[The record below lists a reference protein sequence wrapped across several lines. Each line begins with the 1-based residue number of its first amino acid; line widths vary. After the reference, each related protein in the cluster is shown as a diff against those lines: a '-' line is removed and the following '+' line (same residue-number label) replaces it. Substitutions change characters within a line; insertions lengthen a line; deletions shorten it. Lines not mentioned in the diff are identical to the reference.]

1 MQAPLAFVR
10 IVNMLSVAKIHTLF
24 IFPNVKT
31 KLFMIFFDFIVLL
44 LLNT

>member
-1 MQAPLAFVR
+1 
-10 IVNMLSVAKIHTLF
+10 MLSVAKIHTLF